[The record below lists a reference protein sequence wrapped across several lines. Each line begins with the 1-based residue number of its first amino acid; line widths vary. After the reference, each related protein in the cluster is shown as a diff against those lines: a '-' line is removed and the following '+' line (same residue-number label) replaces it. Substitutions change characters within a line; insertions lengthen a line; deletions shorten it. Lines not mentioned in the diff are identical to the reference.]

1 MLKLTKKGGDV
12 VKKVQAVIKR
22 FWILLP
28 LIAAALMFFLLP
40 LMPEVTEYVFSRGLF
55 KIVTVPLG
63 FITSIFPF
71 SFTELLVILALP
83 IVVLIIVLLIR
94 KVKSFEDKSD
104 KKKTLIKAGRRLC
117 GFLSF
122 ACLMYMICHGANY
135 YRLPLEK
142 TMELDTSPKDAEFLL
157 EVCKKL
163 AIGAMEASETLG
175 QNEDGST
182 VLPESHANEL
192 KRTGNGY
199 EKLIK
204 DYPFLWTSVGKQKIV
219 LLSEPWSYTHI
230 TGMYFPF
237 FAECNVNTAQ
247 PDYLIPATAAHES
260 AHSRGVA
267 FENECNFL
275 AFLSCI
281 NSDYPEFR
289 YSGYMLA
296 YTFCS
301 NALFVYDPEMCREAD
316 SLLNDRM
323 RADFNA
329 NNKYIY
335 DHSSHGTGTVVDQV
349 IETVNEVSE
358 SANDTFIKVQGVE
371 DGVLS
376 YDRVTELILAYYAK
390 Q

>member
-1 MLKLTKKGGDV
+1 M
-12 VKKVQAVIKR
+12 KKVSAVIKK
-22 FWILLP
+22 FWIFIPLL
-28 LIAAALMFFLLP
+28 IAALMFFLLP

-55 KIVTVPLG
+55 KIVTVPVG
-63 FITSIFPF
+63 FITSFFPF

-83 IVVLIIVLLIR
+83 IVALIIVLLVR
-94 KVKSFEDKSD
+94 KVKKCEEKGE
-104 KKKTLIKAGRRLC
+104 KKKVLIKAGRRLC

-135 YRLPLEK
+135 YRLPIEK

-157 EVCKKL
+157 EVCKEL
-163 AIGAMEASETLG
+163 IAGAKSASETLG
-175 QNEDGST
+175 QNDDGST
-182 VLPESHANEL
+182 ALPESYANEL
-192 KRTGNGY
+192 KRAGNGY
-199 EKLIK
+199 EKLIE
-204 DYPFLWTSVGKQKIV
+204 DYPFLWTSVSKQKIV

-247 PDYLIPATAAHES
+247 PAYLIPSTAAHES
-260 AHSRGVA
+260 AHSRGIA

-275 AFLSCI
+275 SFLSCI
-281 NSDYPEFR
+281 NSDYPEYR

-296 YTFCS
+296 YTYCS
-301 NALFVYDPEMCREAD
+301 NALFAYDPEMCREAD
-316 SLLNDRM
+316 SLLDKRM
-323 RADFNA
+323 IADLNA

-390 Q
+390 

>member
-1 MLKLTKKGGDV
+1 M
-12 VKKVQAVIKR
+12 KKVLAVIKR
-22 FWILLP
+22 FWFLIP
-28 LIAAALMFFLLP
+28 LVIAVLMFLLLP

-55 KIVTVPLG
+55 KIVTVPVG
-63 FITSIFPF
+63 SITSLFPF

-83 IVVLIIVLLIR
+83 LVVLIIVLLVR
-94 KVKSFEDKSD
+94 KVKSCEEKGE
-104 KKKTLIKAGRRLC
+104 KKKVLIKAGRRLC

-163 AIGAMEASETLG
+163 IAGAKEASETLG
-175 QNEDGST
+175 QNDDGST
-182 VLPESHANEL
+182 ALPESYANEL
-192 KRTGNGY
+192 KRAGNGY
-199 EKLIK
+199 EKLIE
-204 DYPFLWTSVGKQKIV
+204 DYPFLWTSVNKQKIV

-247 PDYLIPATAAHES
+247 PAYLIPSTAAHES
-260 AHSRGVA
+260 AHSRGIA

-275 AFLSCI
+275 SFLSCI
-281 NSDYPEFR
+281 NSDYPEYR

-296 YTFCS
+296 YTYCS
-301 NALFVYDPEMCREAD
+301 NALFAYDPEMCREAD
-316 SLLNDRM
+316 SFLDGRM
-323 RADFNA
+323 IADLNA

-390 Q
+390 

>member
-1 MLKLTKKGGDV
+1 M
-12 VKKVQAVIKR
+12 KKVLAVIKK
-22 FWILLP
+22 FWFLIPL
-28 LIAAALMFFLLP
+28 LIAVLMFLLLP

-55 KIVTVPLG
+55 KIVTVPVG
-63 FITSIFPF
+63 FITSFFPF

-83 IVVLIIVLLIR
+83 IAALIIVLLVR
-94 KVKSFEDKSD
+94 KVKKCEEKGE
-104 KKKTLIKAGRRLC
+104 KKKVLIKAGRRLC

-135 YRLPLEK
+135 YRLPIEK

-157 EVCKKL
+157 EVCKEL
-163 AIGAMEASETLG
+163 IAGAKSASETLG
-175 QNEDGST
+175 QNDDGST
-182 VLPESHANEL
+182 ALPESYANEL
-192 KRTGNGY
+192 KRAGNGY
-199 EKLIK
+199 EKLIE
-204 DYPFLWTSVGKQKIV
+204 DYPFLWTSVSKQKIV

-247 PDYLIPATAAHES
+247 PAYLIPSTAAHES
-260 AHSRGVA
+260 AHSRGIA

-275 AFLSCI
+275 SFLSCI
-281 NSDYPEFR
+281 NSDYPEYR

-296 YTFCS
+296 YTYCS
-301 NALFVYDPEMCREAD
+301 NALFAYDSEMCREAD
-316 SLLNDRM
+316 SLLDKRM
-323 RADFNA
+323 IADLNA

-390 Q
+390 

>member
-1 MLKLTKKGGDV
+1 M
-12 VKKVQAVIKR
+12 KKVLAVIKK
-22 FWILLP
+22 FWFLIPL
-28 LIAAALMFFLLP
+28 LIAVLMFLLLP

-55 KIVTVPLG
+55 KIVTVPVG
-63 FITSIFPF
+63 FITSFFPF

-83 IVVLIIVLLIR
+83 IVALIIVLLVR
-94 KVKSFEDKSD
+94 KVKKCEEKGE
-104 KKKTLIKAGRRLC
+104 KKKVLIKAGRRLC

-135 YRLPLEK
+135 YRLPIEK

-157 EVCKKL
+157 EVCKEL
-163 AIGAMEASETLG
+163 IAGAKSASETLG

-182 VLPESHANEL
+182 VLPESYANEL
-192 KRTGNGY
+192 KRAGNGY
-199 EKLIK
+199 EKLID
-204 DYPFLWTSVGKQKIV
+204 DYPFLWTSVSKQKIV

-247 PDYLIPATAAHES
+247 PAYLIPSTAAHES
-260 AHSRGVA
+260 AHSRGIA

-275 AFLSCI
+275 SFLSCI
-281 NSDYPEFR
+281 NSDYPDYR

-296 YTFCS
+296 YTYCS
-301 NALFVYDPEMCREAD
+301 NALFAYDPEMCREAD
-316 SLLNDRM
+316 SLLDKRM
-323 RADFNA
+323 IADLNA

-390 Q
+390 